1 MAYEYRERR
10 LGARSGEMTDEGYEE
25 RSLAYQQMVRAVLEV
40 QRTAV
45 VALRDRGEISN
56 DAIRQL
62 VREFDLE
69 EARLEI

>member
-1 MAYEYRERR
+1 
-10 LGARSGEMTDEGYEE
+10 
-25 RSLAYQQMVRAVLEV
+25 MVRAVLEV

-56 DAIRQL
+56 DAMRQL

>member
-1 MAYEYRERR
+1 
-10 LGARSGEMTDEGYEE
+10 MTDEGYEE